1 VRASAFWQRNPPAP
15 ARYARYAMIE
25 QPRRWPFRVGQA
37 AALFAMAVLGMIDM
51 VELTDSPFIALV
63 RVGLALATA
72 ALWLPAHRQGSRL
85 LPALAA
91 ALAAVSLLVTGLSV
105 IAGFIDTSGGSWG
118 IAEAL
123 GMTLVLL
130 VVARRAAGRLA
141 VPVAIAL
148 ICALAAEPLRSGD
161 KTIFVTFGLLQALLG
176 AGAATIGAYQRYGA
190 EARTQQFVVARAE
203 QRAEFARDLHDFVA
217 HHVTGI
223 VVQAQGARYVAEQDP
238 KRVASALEQI
248 EHAGTEAMTAM
259 RRMVAMLRDP
269 GTDAPLAPLAGV
281 DDLPALV
288 DGFSAASG
296 PPTHLNVHGP
306 LEQLPMDVSTSA
318 YRVVMEALTNVRQHA
333 GGATRVDVLV
343 QRTPDWLLVRV
354 ADNGAA
360 PHRLPMHRDRPG
372 FGLAGLTERVQAIGG
387 WLHAG
392 PAAGQGWVVDA
403 RLPVREK
410 GTA

>member
-1 VRASAFWQRNPPAP
+1 
-15 ARYARYAMIE
+15 MIE

-37 AALFAMAVLGMIDM
+37 AALFAIAVLGLIDL
-51 VELTDSPFIALV
+51 VELVDNGLATLV
-63 RVGLALATA
+63 RVVLALATA
-72 ALWLPAHRQGSRL
+72 AVWLPAHRQGSRL

-91 ALAAVSLLVTGLSV
+91 VLAAASLLVTGASL
-105 IAGFIDTSGGSWG
+105 IAGLVDTSGGSWG
-118 IAEAL
+118 AAEAL
-123 GMTLVLL
+123 GLMLVLL

-161 KTIFVTFGLLQALLG
+161 KTIFVTFGLFQALLG
-176 AGAATIGAYQRYGA
+176 VGAATIGAYQRYAA
-190 EARTQQFVVARAE
+190 EARAQQLVVARAE

-223 VVQAQGARYVAEQDP
+223 VVQAQGARYVAEQNP

-259 RRMVAMLRDP
+259 RRMVAMLRAP

-281 DDLPALV
+281 GDLPALV
-288 DGFSAASG
+288 EGFCAASG

-306 LEQLPMDVSTSA
+306 LDELPMEVSTSA

-333 GGATRVDVLV
+333 TGATRVEVLV

-354 ADNGAA
+354 VDNGDP
-360 PHRLPMHRDRPG
+360 PHRLPVHRDRPG
-372 FGLAGLTERVQAIGG
+372 FGLAGLSERVQAVGG

-392 PAAGQGWVVDA
+392 PAAGHGWAVDA
-403 RLPVREK
+403 RLPVRD
-410 GTA
+410 GGAA

>member
-1 VRASAFWQRNPPAP
+1 
-15 ARYARYAMIE
+15 MIE

-37 AALFAMAVLGMIDM
+37 AALFAMAILGLIDL
-51 VELTDSPFIALV
+51 VELVDDAFGVLI

-91 ALAAVSLLVTGLSV
+91 ALAAASLLVTGVSLV
-105 IAGFIDTSGGSWG
+105 AGLMATNGGSWG
-118 IAEAL
+118 VAEAFGL
-123 GMTLVLL
+123 MLVLL
-130 VVARRAAGRLA
+130 VVARRAEGRLA

-161 KTIFVTFGLLQALLG
+161 TTIFVTFGLLQALLG
-176 AGAATIGAYQRYGA
+176 VGAATIGAYQRYA
-190 EARTQQFVVARAE
+190 AAARTQQLVVARAE

-223 VVQAQGARYVAEQDP
+223 VVQAQGARYVAEQNP

-259 RRMVAMLRDP
+259 RRMVAMLRAP

-281 DDLPALV
+281 GDLPALV
-288 DGFSAASG
+288 EGFSAASG

-306 LEQLPMDVSTSA
+306 LEELPMEVSTSA

-333 GGATRVDVLV
+333 SGATRVDVLV
-343 QRTPDWLLVRV
+343 DRTPEWLLVRV
-354 ADNGAA
+354 ADSGTA
-360 PHRLPMHRDRPG
+360 PHRPPMHRDRPG
-372 FGLAGLTERVQAIGG
+372 FGLAGLAERVQAVGG

-392 PAAGQGWVVDA
+392 PAAGQGWVVGA
-403 RLPVREK
+403 RLPLPEK
-410 GTA
+410 RGAWPGQLGHATARPGPPP